1 MEEKISEEDKV
12 FFNLPC
18 MLMSRKTAVAGIH
31 ERTAGPGVVQ
41 GGASEARGRQGQG
54 GVGEG
59 GGGPQVL

>member
-1 MEEKISEEDKV
+1 
-12 FFNLPC
+12 

-31 ERTAGPGVVQ
+31 ERTAGPGVVK